1 MIYKPAQISTVFILL
16 IMAPDQKYTKR
27 VYLRFKIPKK
37 KVTYMAGG
45 QLGKAELVNI
55 SAGGCSVNNST
66 TNLEK
71 DDPVLIVI
79 EMVDCAAPLE
89 LKARVTRAKP
99 GQFSTEFT
107 EIDDT
112 FRTTLTRL
120 LVKESRNMPRQ

>member
-1 MIYKPAQISTVFILL
+1 
-16 IMAPDQKYTKR
+16 MASDQKYTKR
-27 VYLRFKIPKK
+27 VHLRFKIPEK
-37 KVTYMAGG
+37 KVTYMAKG

-66 TNLEK
+66 TNLKK

-79 EMVDCAAPLE
+79 EIVDCTAPLE
-89 LKARVTRAKP
+89 LKARVTRAKT

-112 FRTTLTRL
+112 FMTTLTRL
-120 LVKESRNMPRQ
+120 LIKESRSTSGQ